1 MLSFVLV
8 AMLAL
13 PLGEQPTPLGS
24 KSDRLIRV
32 YQQGVYSRDL
42 VLNLQR
48 AVTRLLDGSGIAL
61 AFIDCEGQPMCNEG
75 FAGTNWCSGSSP
87 ATIRQI
93 QARVEWPIAGRLA
106 GRVF

>member
-8 AMLAL
+8 AMLAV
-13 PLGEQPTPLGS
+13 PFGEQPTPLGS

-61 AFIDCEGQPMCNEG
+61 AFIDCERHQSATRG

-87 ATIRQI
+87 ATIRPI
-93 QARVEWPIAGRLA
+93 PPRVEWPIAGRRA